1 MKMAGIGHHLAGYA
15 AWASRKTTRGWV
27 VGAVG
32 GCLGLVALGVAAQ
45 AGKAASAPA
54 GQTAPAATAARPAL
68 SVQTV
73 SPQSTPLSI
82 RLSAHG
88 SVAAW
93 QEASVGSEVQGLRLA
108 EVRAQVGDTVRK
120 GQVLAVFASE
130 TLRAELAQLKA
141 AVAEAEAS
149 LAEAAGNAQRARDL
163 QSSGALSGQQIQQ
176 MLTAERV
183 AQARLDAQRAAVAA
197 AEVRLQQT
205 EVLAPDN
212 GVISVRTANVGAV
225 MPAGQELFRLIRQGR
240 LEWRAEVPASEL
252 ARLKPGMTATV
263 TPPGGAPVAGKV
275 RLLAPTV
282 DATSRNGIVHVE
294 LPNPGAARAGMFA
307 AGEFDIAQRAGLTL
321 PQSAVVLRDG
331 FSYVYTVD
339 AQSKVRQQKVEL
351 GRRQADRV
359 EIVSGLPAN
368 ARVVASGGGFLGDG
382 DLVRV
387 VSNP

>member
-1 MKMAGIGHHLAGYA
+1 VNVAGIGDRLAGCS
-15 AWASRKTTRGWV
+15 AWASRMNKRWWAI
-27 VGAVG
+27 GAVG
-32 GCLGLVALGVAAQ
+32 GLLGLVALGVAAQ
-45 AGKAASAPA
+45 ASKGASAPA
-54 GQTAPAATAARPAL
+54 GQAASAARPAL

-73 SPQSTPLSI
+73 APQSTPI
-82 RLSAHG
+82 RIGLSAHG

-108 EVRAQVGDTVRK
+108 EVRAQVGDTVKK

-183 AQARLDAQRAAVAA
+183 AQARLDAQRAAVMA
-197 AEVRLQQT
+197 AEVRLKQT

-212 GVISVRTANVGAV
+212 GVVSVRTANVGAV

-252 ARLKPGMTATV
+252 PRLKPGMAATV
-263 TPPGGAPVAGKV
+263 TPPGGTPVAGKV

-282 DATSRNGIVHVE
+282 DAATRNGIVHVD

-307 AGEFDIAQRAGLTL
+307 AGEFEVSERSGLTL

-331 FSYVYTVD
+331 FSYVFTVD

-351 GRRQADRV
+351 GRRQGDRV
-359 EIVSGLPAN
+359 EVVSGLPAN
-368 ARVVASGGGFLGDG
+368 AKVVASGGGFLGDG

-387 VSNP
+387 VGSP